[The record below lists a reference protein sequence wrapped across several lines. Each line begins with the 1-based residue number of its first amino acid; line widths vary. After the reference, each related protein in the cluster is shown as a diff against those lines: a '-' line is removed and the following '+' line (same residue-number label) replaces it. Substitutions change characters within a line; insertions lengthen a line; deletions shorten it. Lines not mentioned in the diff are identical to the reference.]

1 MGQHRRHSGN
11 SDKSNENGG
20 GGDGGGG
27 GENATDQDPG
37 DFDPANGPWPCG
49 VAKGQQCVLG

>member
-27 GENATDQDPG
+27 ENAADQDPG
-37 DFDPANGPWPCG
+37 DFDQANGPWPCG
-49 VAKGQQCVLG
+49 VAKGQLCVLG

>member
-20 GGDGGGG
+20 GGDGGG
-27 GENATDQDPG
+27 ENATDQDPG
-37 DFDPANGPWPCG
+37 DFDPVNGPWPCG
-49 VAKGQQCVLG
+49 VAKGQLCVLG